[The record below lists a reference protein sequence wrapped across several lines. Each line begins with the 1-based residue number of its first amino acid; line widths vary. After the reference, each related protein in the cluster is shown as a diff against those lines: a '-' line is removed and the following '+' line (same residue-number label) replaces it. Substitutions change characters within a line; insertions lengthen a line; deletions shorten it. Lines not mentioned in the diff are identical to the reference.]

1 MQFAPIQYKNQDPE
15 ADEARKA
22 EEVAFFTLQL
32 DCQILAEWFKAL
44 AENPPPWYPAETQLQ
59 DWPIDDRIT
68 ELETRPDLRLGYM
81 LKGYAEGLPQ
91 KTTRAMTS
99 VDQASCLNKIRAHG
113 ERHAVDQIRMFDYAS
128 QMPHTDRARR
138 YDQLVA
144 RIDWSD
150 NSPPTKAFIT
160 MVITSC
166 MNEERQYLR
175 QGIVKTFHDPPLT
188 NLSLLGS
195 IPMDDYIRAIDEKKV
210 IEIMHLLRK
219 RQAKN
224 ECLTPEQELE
234 IVSIKWL
241 VKQLPTSSFRPV
253 FNTIREKL
261 QFTEPSKPEEK
272 PVEDKPAGEATVE
285 EDNSPESQD
294 IFARLAAKGDS
305 PKVP

>member
-1 MQFAPIQYKNQDPE
+1 MFEPIQYKNQDPD
-15 ADEARKA
+15 ADDAHKA
-22 EEVAFFTLQL
+22 EETEFYALHL
-32 DCQILAEWFKAL
+32 DCQILAEWFEAL

-59 DWPIDDRIT
+59 DWSIVERMY
-68 ELETRPDLRLGYM
+68 ELRDRPDLRLYYM
-81 LKGYAEGLPQ
+81 LKGFAERLPPI
-91 KTTRAMTS
+91 TTRAWSIDTQS
-99 VDQASCLNKIRAHG
+99 DHLNQIREHG
-113 ERHAVDQIRMFDYAS
+113 ERHAPDQIRMFDYKS
-128 QMPHTDRARR
+128 QMPHTNLAKR

-150 NSPPTKAFIT
+150 DSPSTKAFIAL
-160 MVITSC
+160 VIQSC
-166 MNEERQYLR
+166 MNQERQYLR
-175 QGIVKTFHDPPLT
+175 QGIVKTFHEPPLT

-195 IPMDDYIRAIDEKKV
+195 IPMGDYIRAIDEKKV

-234 IVSIKWL
+234 IVSIEWL
-241 VKQLPTSSFRPV
+241 VKQLPTASFRPV
-253 FNTIREKL
+253 FNAIREKL
-261 QFTEPSKPEEK
+261 RFSESSEPEEK
-272 PVEDKPAGEATVE
+272 PAEDKPMDEATVE